1 MRKRGNMPPSPHL
14 RRIAGLGITLPIAL
28 FRVHAAWA
36 GPGPASVPP
45 FPQYG
50 LSPSAGA
57 VDRGYAANANPLNT
71 PIAGARINGQIVG
84 GQAPPSLAALQAAR
98 PGQTPGKTISPLRLH
113 ALRQAAL
120 SYGARG
126 GLAAESYTINL
137 DLSQYRHTLDKT
149 FDFSRMVQPIGNDQT
164 LLVPPI
170 VTEAQFAFAL
180 APGGQIAKQT
190 DKVYQI
196 TQQARLASA
205 APNWRE
211 FLVRSWSAPTPPP
224 RNLMP
229 HNATEAADWSR
240 WVAQGWALGEQ
251 QAVQIFLDDLGR
263 LQTDYIGMLRYAVL
277 LRAGL
282 VEPPDTES
290 HRHYVSGGR
299 DRMLVGNQVVR
310 ITDQPGLNPD
320 TADWHPGYLPSG
332 GPIGEAP

>member
-1 MRKRGNMPPSPHL
+1 MRSL
-14 RRIAGLGITLPIAL
+14 RTLRARVIRLGTALPLAL
-28 FRVHAAWA
+28 FVAHPALA
-36 GPGPASVPP
+36 GSPSVPP
-45 FPQYG
+45 FPAYD
-50 LSPSAGA
+50 LSPSSA
-57 VDRGYAANANPLNT
+57 VVARGYDQNASPLNT
-71 PIAGARINGQIVG
+71 PIAGARVDGQIVG
-84 GQAPPSLAALQAAR
+84 GHAPPSLAALQAAR
-98 PGQTPGKTISPLRLH
+98 PGSIPGKKISPLRLH
-113 ALRQAAL
+113 ALREAAL

-137 DLSQYRHTLDKT
+137 LLSQYRKTLDRT
-149 FDFSRMVQPIGNDQT
+149 FDFSRMVQPIDNDQT

-180 APGGQIAKQT
+180 APGGQTAKQT
-190 DKVYQI
+190 NKVYEI

-205 APNWRE
+205 PPNWRS

-229 HNATEAADWSR
+229 HNATEAADWTR
-240 WVAQGWALGEQ
+240 WVAQGWALGEK

-282 VEPPDTES
+282 VEQPDTSS
-290 HRHYVSGGR
+290 HSQYVSGGR
-299 DRMLVGNQVVR
+299 NRMLVGNQVVR

-320 TADWHPGYLPSG
+320 SADWHPGYLPSG
-332 GPIGEAP
+332 GPIGQAP

>member
-1 MRKRGNMPPSPHL
+1 MSSRVASRPAITAALVGIVLLWPP
-14 RRIAGLGITLPIAL
+14 AAL
-28 FRVHAAWA
+28 A
-36 GPGPASVPP
+36 GPGPGTVPP
-45 FPQYG
+45 FPQFA
-50 LSPSAGA
+50 LSPATGA
-57 VDRGYAANANPLNT
+57 VVRGFDRNANPLNT
-71 PIAGARINGQIVG
+71 PIAGARVNGQIVG
-84 GQAPPSLAALQAAR
+84 RQAPPSLAALQAAR
-98 PGQTPGKTISPLRLH
+98 PGHVPGKTISPLRLH

-137 DLSQYRHTLDKT
+137 ELSNYRQTLDKT
-149 FDFSRMVQPIGNDQT
+149 FDFTRMVQPIGNDQT

-190 DKVYQI
+190 DKVYEI

-205 APNWRE
+205 PPNWRS

-229 HNATEAADWSR
+229 HNAEEARDWAR

-251 QAVQIFLDDLGR
+251 QGVQIFLDDLDR

-282 VEPPDTES
+282 VEPPDTRS
-290 HRHYVSGGR
+290 SSRYVSGGR
-299 DRMLVGNQVVR
+299 NRMLVGNKVVR
-310 ITDQPGLNPD
+310 ITDQPGLNPNNR
-320 TADWHPGYLPSG
+320 DWHPGYLPSG
-332 GPIGEAP
+332 GPIGAAP